1 MSLLD
6 DLRKKL
12 DSETFTKVTDALGDD
27 FNYDLVPR
35 SRLNKVIAQRNEARS
50 ELVTLK
56 QGDTDPE
63 SIDDPDDGVVELPK
77 GSAQQQKPPKG
88 KSLTQQDLDAAVAAA
103 RSEGDAKVKELQ
115 LKYAATAKLREAKF
129 TDPDLVL
136 AAGLIDFSKVEMDDK
151 GVITKGLDDQITA
164 VAAAKPYLVGAST
177 GAPTGTG
184 KAGGGVDFG
193 SITSRDDFLKLPSDK
208 QIEFKNSNPEAFKGF
223 MQEFVF

>member
-56 QGDTDPE
+56 QGDTDPDK
-63 SIDDPDDGVVELPK
+63 DDDDDGDVELSK

-88 KSLTQQDLDAAVAAA
+88 KPLTQQDLDAAVAAA

-115 LKYAATAKLREAKF
+115 LKYATTAKLHEAKF

-136 AAGLIDFSKVEMDDK
+136 AAGLIDFSKVKMDEN
-151 GVITKGLDDQITA
+151 GAITEGLDDQITA
-164 VAAAKPYLVGAST
+164 VATAKPYLIGAAS

-193 SITSRDDFLKLPSDK
+193 SISSREDFLKLPSDK
-208 QIEFKNSNPEAFKGF
+208 QIEFKNANPEVFRGF